1 MFGYLRFILSIFVM
15 LSHLGVRFYGLNIGV
30 VAVVIFYILAGY
42 VVANLYL
49 NIFQKK
55 SKIYNPK
62 FSFTSYKFFLLNR
75 INRIFPLYIFIAL
88 LTTIFLLVSGYGNP
102 HFTLFN
108 IFTNTTIIP
117 LNFYMWI
124 DNSILT
130 EPKWWLIPPAW
141 SLGTELQAYILLPL
155 AISFIW
161 FRYISIFLSILIY
174 ILANL
179 NFIHSDYYGYRL
191 IVGVFFMFMI
201 GVSIRNFRLSSY
213 TKFDIYFVFFVW
225 FGVLIF
231 LLYVLLYNIRG
242 AYIIETA
249 TGILIGTPLVYLLS
263 KIKFK
268 IVYDKIFGLLSYAI
282 FLSHF
287 LSIWIFDYLGL
298 ADFAKQYFVIFLTLI
313 VSFLVYYR
321 K

>member
-1 MFGYLRFILSIFVM
+1 MFGYLRFILSILVM

-108 IFTNTTIIP
+108 IFTNVTIIP

-161 FRYISIFLSILIY
+161 FRYISIFLSILY
-174 ILANL
+174 I
-179 NFIHSDYYGYRL
+179 S
-191 IVGVFFMFMI
+191 
-201 GVSIRNFRLSSY
+201 
-213 TKFDIYFVFFVW
+213 
-225 FGVLIF
+225 
-231 LLYVLLYNIRG
+231 
-242 AYIIETA
+242 
-249 TGILIGTPLVYLLS
+249 
-263 KIKFK
+263 
-268 IVYDKIFGLLSYAI
+268 
-282 FLSHF
+282 
-287 LSIWIFDYLGL
+287 
-298 ADFAKQYFVIFLTLI
+298 
-313 VSFLVYYR
+313 
-321 K
+321 

>member
-1 MFGYLRFILSIFVM
+1 
-15 LSHLGVRFYGLNIGV
+15 
-30 VAVVIFYILAGY
+30 
-42 VVANLYL
+42 
-49 NIFQKK
+49 
-55 SKIYNPK
+55 
-62 FSFTSYKFFLLNR
+62 
-75 INRIFPLYIFIAL
+75 
-88 LTTIFLLVSGYGNP
+88 
-102 HFTLFN
+102 
-108 IFTNTTIIP
+108 
-117 LNFYMWI
+117 MWI

-179 NFIHSDYYGYRL
+179 NFVHSDYYGYRL

-225 FGVLIF
+225 FGVLTF

-249 TGILIGTPLVYLLS
+249 TGILIGAPLVYLLS

-287 LSIWIFDYLGL
+287 YQSGIFDYLGL
-298 ADFAKQYFVIFLTLI
+298 GRFCKSNNFVIFLT
-313 VSFLVYYR
+313 VYSIIFKVYL
-321 K
+321 